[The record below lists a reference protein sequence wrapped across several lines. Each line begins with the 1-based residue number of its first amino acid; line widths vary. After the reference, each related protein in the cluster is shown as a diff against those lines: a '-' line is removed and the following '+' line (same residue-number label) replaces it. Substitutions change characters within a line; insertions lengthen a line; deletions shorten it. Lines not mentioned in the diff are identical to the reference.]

1 MVAAAGLAAGGAV
14 LGAGVGTIVM
24 GMEKGGVVK
33 KSGLAEVH
41 KGEVFSGTRNEMGM
55 GNGKTNKLLREL
67 INQNEMLMNKL
78 TQRVG
83 DIALSNIT

>member
-1 MVAAAGLAAGGAV
+1 MAV
-14 LGAGVGTIVM
+14 
-24 GMEKGGVVK
+24 
-33 KSGLAEVH
+33 VH
-41 KGEVFSGTRNEMGM
+41 KGEAFSGTRNEMGM

>member
-1 MVAAAGLAAGGAV
+1 MD
-14 LGAGVGTIVM
+14 
-24 GMEKGGVVK
+24 KGGVVK

-41 KGEVFSGTRNEMGM
+41 KGEAFSGTRNEMGM